1 MECAAKDRETLRA
14 IRQLIVNRDRKAMVT
29 LEGDEVV
36 VKAQIRNMG
45 EISHALDG
53 CSSLI
58 GNRDVMAAALGQS
71 GITMR
76 IDSESHG
83 IELITSHNPDDVCTF
98 RYKLANL
105 NLEKVAKATALSVA

>member
-14 IRQLIVNRDRKAMVT
+14 IRQLIVNRDRTAMVT

-76 IDSESHG
+76 
-83 IELITSHNPDDVCTF
+83 HNPDDVCTF